1 MSDSLA
7 KRVRGRPTKGQT
19 AMSATERQA
28 ARRRRVRKTETTL
41 LEAREA
47 ARMLVKWTDVMQ
59 LSLRH
64 GQSWQVE
71 QSAREL
77 RSAALTLN
85 EILLD

>member
-1 MSDSLA
+1 
-7 KRVRGRPTKGQT
+7 
-19 AMSATERQA
+19 
-28 ARRRRVRKTETTL
+28 
-41 LEAREA
+41 
-47 ARMLVKWTDVMQ
+47 MLVKWTDVMQ